1 MPEPRIIKR
10 YANRKMYD
18 TARSCYVT
26 LEEVAEMVRAGV
38 EVSVIDNKTK
48 ADLTEFTLTQALL
61 DAERRRRGSVPL
73 PGLRDLLAQGGDFL
87 QKRVAE
93 PVSRVR
99 EEAQR
104 SVATWQKE
112 AQRMLHRKPAEAEA
126 SAPGPTSDAVQTAD
140 PASTRRW
147 ALHAPRSLEEWQ
159 ALLDDS
165 VRHAL
170 AGLTVR
176 EEQAVARKAEVDEL
190 RAQLAVLQARVATLE
205 AQLAAR
211 PSAPER

>member
-1 MPEPRIIKR
+1 MPEPRVIKR

-38 EVSVIDNKTK
+38 EVAVIDNKTK

-87 QKRVAE
+87 HKRVAE

-112 AQRMLHRKPAEAEA
+112 AQRMLHRKGGESDNLAAAAPAEPPSSAEPN
-126 SAPGPTSDAVQTAD
+126 APK
-140 PASTRRW
+140 RW
-147 ALHAPRSLEEWQ
+147 ALHAPRTLDEWQ
-159 ALLDDS
+159 TLLDDS

-170 AGLTVR
+170 AGLTAR

-190 RAQLAVLQARVATLE
+190 RSQIAALQARVQALE
-205 AQLAAR
+205 SRMQ
-211 PSAPER
+211 PEPPTGDA

>member
-1 MPEPRIIKR
+1 MPEPRVIKR

-26 LEEVAEMVRAGV
+26 LEEVAEMVRNGD
-38 EVSVIDNKTK
+38 EVAVIDNKTK

-104 SVATWQKE
+104 SVATWQRE
-112 AQRMLHRKPAEAEA
+112 AQRMLHRKPADSEP
-126 SAPGPTSDAVQTAD
+126 APGATSTDAAPPPE
-140 PASTRRW
+140 PARRW
-147 ALHAPRSLEEWQ
+147 ALHAPRTLEEWQ
-159 ALLDDS
+159 SLLDDS

-170 AGLTVR
+170 AGLTAR

-190 RAQLAVLQARVATLE
+190 RDQVAALQARVHALE
-205 AQLAAR
+205 ARLATDTQ
-211 PSAPER
+211 PGEY